1 MALYWDI
8 SCSRF
13 STKASTLNPAS
24 SRTSFFSCS
33 LRTLSSVAAS
43 PRAFLTAFLIVV
55 ISEIGKLNDKLG
67 GLVAAL
73 PMVTI
78 FVVCWMYYEGVSENK
93 IANHFKYT
101 ILFLIPTLP
110 GFFVVPFIIPKLGVF
125 YSLLVF
131 VLLSAI
137 CIFFSKR
144 TIQKAWIKH
153 FLILLLEK

>member
-1 MALYWDI
+1 MNSFVWIEMFTL
-8 SCSRF
+8 
-13 STKASTLNPAS
+13 TKI
-24 SRTSFFSCS
+24 
-33 LRTLSSVAAS
+33 
-43 PRAFLTAFLIVV
+43 FLTAFLIVV
-55 ISEIGKLNDKLG
+55 ISEIGKFNDKLG

-73 PMVTI
+73 PLVTI

-110 GFFVVPFIIPKLGVF
+110 GFFVVPFMIPKLGVF

-137 CIFFSKR
+137 CIFLVNELYKKLGLSIF
-144 TIQKAWIKH
+144 
-153 FLILLLEK
+153 

>member
-1 MALYWDI
+1 MFIL
-8 SCSRF
+8 
-13 STKASTLNPAS
+13 TK
-24 SRTSFFSCS
+24 FF
-33 LRTLSSVAAS
+33 
-43 PRAFLTAFLIVV
+43 FTAFLIVV

-73 PMVTI
+73 PLVTI
-78 FVVCWMYYEGVSENK
+78 FVVFWMYYEGVSESK

-137 CIFFSKR
+137 CIFLVNELYKKLGLSIF
-144 TIQKAWIKH
+144 
-153 FLILLLEK
+153 

>member
-1 MALYWDI
+1 MFIL
-8 SCSRF
+8 
-13 STKASTLNPAS
+13 TKI
-24 SRTSFFSCS
+24 
-33 LRTLSSVAAS
+33 
-43 PRAFLTAFLIVV
+43 FLTAFLIVV
-55 ISEIGKLNDKLG
+55 ISEFGKFNDKLG

-73 PMVTI
+73 PLVTI

-137 CIFFSKR
+137 CIFLVNELYKKLGLSIF
-144 TIQKAWIKH
+144 
-153 FLILLLEK
+153 

>member
-1 MALYWDI
+1 MFTL
-8 SCSRF
+8 
-13 STKASTLNPAS
+13 TKI
-24 SRTSFFSCS
+24 
-33 LRTLSSVAAS
+33 
-43 PRAFLTAFLIVV
+43 FLTAFLIVV

-73 PMVTI
+73 PLVTI
-78 FVVCWMYYEGVSENK
+78 MVVLWMYYEGVSESK

-137 CIFFSKR
+137 CIFLVNELYKKLGLSIF
-144 TIQKAWIKH
+144 
-153 FLILLLEK
+153 

>member
-1 MALYWDI
+1 MFIL
-8 SCSRF
+8 
-13 STKASTLNPAS
+13 TKI
-24 SRTSFFSCS
+24 
-33 LRTLSSVAAS
+33 
-43 PRAFLTAFLIVV
+43 FLTAFLIVV

-73 PMVTI
+73 PLVTI
-78 FVVCWMYYEGVSENK
+78 LVVCWMYYEGVSENK

-137 CIFFSKR
+137 CIFLVNELYKKLGLSIF
-144 TIQKAWIKH
+144 
-153 FLILLLEK
+153 

>member
-1 MALYWDI
+1 MFIL
-8 SCSRF
+8 
-13 STKASTLNPAS
+13 TKI
-24 SRTSFFSCS
+24 
-33 LRTLSSVAAS
+33 
-43 PRAFLTAFLIVV
+43 FLTAFLIVV
-55 ISEIGKLNDKLG
+55 ISEIGKFNDKLG

-73 PMVTI
+73 PLVTI
-78 FVVCWMYYEGVSENK
+78 FVVLWMYYEGVSESK

-137 CIFFSKR
+137 CIFLVNELYKKLGLSIF
-144 TIQKAWIKH
+144 
-153 FLILLLEK
+153 

>member
-1 MALYWDI
+1 MFIL
-8 SCSRF
+8 
-13 STKASTLNPAS
+13 TKI
-24 SRTSFFSCS
+24 
-33 LRTLSSVAAS
+33 
-43 PRAFLTAFLIVV
+43 FLTAFLIVV

-73 PMVTI
+73 PLVTI
-78 FVVCWMYYEGVSENK
+78 FVVLWMYYEGVSENK

-137 CIFFSKR
+137 CIFLVNELYKR
-144 TIQKAWIKH
+144 IGLSI
-153 FLILLLEK
+153 F